1 MQIPSHT
8 WRRPRSPPPSHSIH
22 RRRSPSWLPPMC
34 FPVSSAALD
43 SPVRWPIRCHYQ
55 RPPTPTGIL
64 SGSDGQQRA
73 IPDTGSDGHQR
84 AIPDTGSDDHQRAPS
99 HGHQSRPRMAT
110 GIVPAI
116 LRSNLLAICR
126 LAVAAEHR
134 HSHARDHGLSAART
148 PSFGG
153 FCRPHHPALLLNTPI
168 AAHAPTP
175 TRVLSTAPTHCAR
188 LFLALA
194 RPAHSMPARPARPAV
209 AASPASPSIP
219 GPAGTAGPAAA
230 ATSPC
235 FYKEQGAGR
244 RKARS
249 ASRCVRTLTVGCEFS
264 LPPAAPLAVP
274 RRQSSRPSPSI
285 CASRSACSACL
296 YDSMQC
302 GKTAR
307 ELLICRA
314 GPCPCLAPCPPLSG
328 PPTRRSAPLSRPQP
342 TAREPAWHSAELT
355 PCPLTAPPAPSGA
368 RWGQPL
374 T

>member
-8 WRRPRSPPPSHSIH
+8 WRRPRSPPSSHSIH
-22 RRRSPSWLPPMC
+22 RRRTPSWLPPMC
-34 FPVSSAALD
+34 FPDSSAALD
-43 SPVRWPIRCHYQ
+43 SPVRWPILFHHK
-55 RPPTPTGIL
+55 RPPMATGIL
-64 SGSDGQQRA
+64 SGSDG
-73 IPDTGSDGHQR
+73 
-84 AIPDTGSDDHQRAPS
+84 HQRAPAG
-99 HGHQSRPRMAT
+99 GHQSCSLMAT
-110 GIVPAI
+110 GIVPLI

-168 AAHAPTP
+168 PAHAPTP

-194 RPAHSMPARPARPAV
+194 RPTHSTPARPARPAV

-314 GPCPCLAPCPPLSG
+314 GP
-328 PPTRRSAPLSRPQP
+328 
-342 TAREPAWHSAELT
+342 
-355 PCPLTAPPAPSGA
+355 
-368 RWGQPL
+368 
-374 T
+374 